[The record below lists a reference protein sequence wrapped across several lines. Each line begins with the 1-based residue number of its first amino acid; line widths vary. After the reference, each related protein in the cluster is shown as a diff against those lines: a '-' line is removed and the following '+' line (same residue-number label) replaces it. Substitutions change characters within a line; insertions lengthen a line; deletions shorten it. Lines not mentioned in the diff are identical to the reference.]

1 MRHSGEFRLLI
12 SILAVA
18 LGLSLAAC
26 SGAQQTIGSG
36 SATVSATEETA
47 TSAGEV
53 TLSLGKSQYAPHDT
67 IEVTIHNGL
76 ATSIFAQ
83 DSHSDCTLITILR
96 SVNGSWQA
104 QGSCVGM
111 EPTRH
116 ILEIR
121 PGAAMDQMLAPGQ
134 DDSSKPVWPSGTYQV
149 TFAYVSSPTQGFG
162 QSTEVHSAS
171 FVVA

>member
-1 MRHSGEFRLLI
+1 MRHSGEFRLLALF
-12 SILAVA
+12 LAVA

-26 SGAQQTIGSG
+26 SGRPQTVGSG
-36 SATVSATEETA
+36 SATSSVTEETTA
-47 TSAGEV
+47 SAGEV
-53 TLSLGKSQYAPHDT
+53 TLSVGKSQYAPHDT
-67 IEVTIHNGL
+67 IEVTVHNGL

-83 DSHSDCTLITILR
+83 DSHSDCTLMTLLR

-111 EPTRH
+111 APTRH

-121 PGAAMDQMLAPGQ
+121 PGAVMVQLLAPGQ
-134 DDSSKPVWPSGTYQV
+134 DDSSEPLWPSGTYQV

-162 QSTEVHSAS
+162 QSTEIHSAS
-171 FVVA
+171 FVVV